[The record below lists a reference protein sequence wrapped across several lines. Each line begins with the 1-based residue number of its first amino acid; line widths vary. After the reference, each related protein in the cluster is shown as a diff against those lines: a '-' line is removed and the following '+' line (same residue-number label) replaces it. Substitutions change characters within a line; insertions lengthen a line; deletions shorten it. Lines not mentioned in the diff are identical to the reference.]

1 MCATFR
7 EECVGQRE
15 REGERERDRESRYVT
30 ELYRGRV
37 DVINKFL
44 SSIERLNKALSLVV
58 TKYMRLVL
66 AN

>member
-1 MCATFR
+1 MCGTK
-7 EECVGQRE
+7 
-15 REGERERDRESRYVT
+15 RERDSESRDVT

-44 SSIERLNKALSLVV
+44 SSIERLNKALSLDVI
-58 TKYMRLVL
+58 KYMRLVL